1 MEFIDGFNN
10 FVKWCNCN
18 EGFVSAVLSVL
29 TLMTSIIAIWIS
41 VRLAYIP
48 YKKRIFINPVFDI
61 KENKYELSLTIA
73 NSGNKLIGISYVTV
87 YYKNEY
93 IGDNCEQKFI
103 EPSKTNEYFI
113 ELNLNAENVKF
124 DKKRKVKIVVDDTE
138 KKEYKFKVNLALG

>member
-1 MEFIDGFNN
+1 MEFVDGFNN

-18 EGFVSAVLSVL
+18 EGFISAVLSVL
-29 TLMTSIIAIWIS
+29 TLVISIIAIWIS

-61 KENKYELSLTIA
+61 KENEYELNLTIA

-93 IGDNCEQKFI
+93 IGDNSEQKFI
-103 EPSKTNEYFI
+103 EPSKTSDYFI
-113 ELNLNAENVKF
+113 ELNLNEENVKF
-124 DKKRKVKIVVDDTE
+124 DKNSKVKIVVHDTE
-138 KKEYKFKVNLALG
+138 KKEYKFKVNLAVG